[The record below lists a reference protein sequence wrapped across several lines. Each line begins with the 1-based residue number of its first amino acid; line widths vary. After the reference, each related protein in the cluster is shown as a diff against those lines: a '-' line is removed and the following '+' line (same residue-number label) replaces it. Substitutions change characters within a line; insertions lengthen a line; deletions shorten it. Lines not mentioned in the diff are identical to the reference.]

1 MRIFFPALVVC
12 LFYINCQS
20 VPDNH
25 QHQQQGAKDTT
36 AKKPLSP
43 HTSTMAMV
51 GDAHVHIDYSSPSV
65 RGRVIW
71 GGLVAYDKVW
81 VSGAHNATS
90 LETNKAL
97 VIDNNVLPAGK
108 YALFTIPGKDNW
120 TVIFNKNWDQ
130 HGADEYNGKEDVFRV
145 TVKPEILPAIQ
156 EELLYEVK
164 KESDKNGTISLSWE
178 KIKITFPFAVKE

>member
-1 MRIFFPALVVC
+1 MQSFPS
-12 LFYINCQS
+12 FISCQ
-20 VPDNH
+20 PARDKH
-25 QHQQQGAKDTT
+25 QHEQPEINDTT

-43 HTSTMAMV
+43 NTSAMAMI

-71 GGLVAYDKVW
+71 GGLVAYDKIW

-90 LETNKAL
+90 IETNKDL
-97 VIDNNVLPAGK
+97 LINNSVLPAGR
-108 YALFTIPGKDNW
+108 YAFFTIPGKESW

-130 HGADEYNGKEDVFRV
+130 HGTDEYNEKEDVFRV
-145 TVKPEILPAIQ
+145 TVKPEMLPAIQ

-164 KESDKNGTISLSWE
+164 KESDKNGIISLSWE
-178 KIKITFPFAVKE
+178 KIKIAVSFAVKE